1 MDRRTFLTRAAVGGA
16 LLAVAPGALAA
27 RGRRPVALVTADA
40 EAHVAAIDPK
50 SGRLLRRI
58 RTRESPHSIE
68 AVTGRLALV
77 AHSDAGRL
85 TLVDSVR
92 LRARPVRGALG
103 APRYAAAHPDGRF
116 AYVTDSERGE
126 VVVLDLSRGRIV
138 RRIDVGGPARHIGI
152 DPFGRRLWVAL
163 GSRAEEIV
171 TLDVRRP
178 ARPRLVRRFRPPFRA
193 HDVVFA
199 PGGRNVWIT
208 SGDQRRVLIYNASTG
223 RIIRRI
229 SAGAPPQH
237 IAFGPRVA
245 YVTSGGDGTLRAH
258 RLDGRLLRETPIPV
272 GSYNV
277 SSDRG
282 LIVSPSLTA
291 GTLAVLNRHARS
303 LRAPRVAIAAHD
315 ACLMTGR

>member
-16 LLAVAPGALAA
+16 LLTVAPGALAA
-27 RGRRPVALVTADA
+27 RGRPVALVTADA
-40 EAHVAAIDPK
+40 EAHVAAIDPRN
-50 SGRLLRRI
+50 GRLLRRI
-58 RTRESPHSIE
+58 RTREFPHSIE
-68 AVTGRLALV
+68 AVTDRLALV

-85 TLVDSVR
+85 TLIDSVR
-92 LRARPVRGALG
+92 LRGRPVRGALG
-103 APRYAAAHPDGRF
+103 APRYTAAHPDGRF

-138 RRIDVGGPARHIGI
+138 RRIDVGGPARHLGI
-152 DPFGRRLWVAL
+152 DPLGRRLWVAL

-178 ARPRLVRRFRPPFRA
+178 ARPQIVRRFRPPFRA

-229 SAGAPPQH
+229 AAGAPPQH
-237 IAFGPRVA
+237 IAFGTRVA
-245 YVTSGGDGTLRAH
+245 YVTSGDDGTLRAH
-258 RLDGRLLRETPIPV
+258 RLDGRLLRETPVPV
-272 GSYNV
+272 GSYNI
-277 SSDRG
+277 SSDHG
-282 LIVSPSLTA
+282 LIVCPSLTT

-303 LRAPRVAIAAHD
+303 LRRPRVAIAAHD
-315 ACLMTGR
+315 ACLMAGR